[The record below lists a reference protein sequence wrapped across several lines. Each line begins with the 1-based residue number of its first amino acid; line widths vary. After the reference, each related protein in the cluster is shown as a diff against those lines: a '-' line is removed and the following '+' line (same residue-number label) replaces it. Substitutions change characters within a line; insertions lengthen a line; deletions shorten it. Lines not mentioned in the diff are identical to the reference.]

1 MNTTK
6 ESKED
11 KEERERLELE
21 KDRRLLFGSSTPIK
35 APLTSRGTAYD
46 NEDTLT
52 KFRKEKEDESLSSP
66 RNMAIIPMSFG
77 QEKTHL
83 RSESPETPIP
93 GAL

>member
-35 APLTSRGTAYD
+35 APFTARGTAFD
-46 NEDTLT
+46 NEDT
-52 KFRKEKEDESLSSP
+52 
-66 RNMAIIPMSFG
+66 
-77 QEKTHL
+77 
-83 RSESPETPIP
+83 
-93 GAL
+93 